1 MFDTSYLLISLVIS
15 SIGFGYFL
23 YGKKQKHRVAY
34 FSGIGLMV
42 FPYAITDPTTM
53 ILIGVT
59 LMATPK
65 LAKMFGIGE

>member
-1 MFDTSYLLISLVIS
+1 VFDTSYLLISLVIS

-23 YGKKQKHRVAY
+23 YGKKQKRRVIY

-53 ILIGVT
+53 ILIGVA

-65 LAKMFGIGE
+65 ALKMWGIDE

>member
-23 YGKKQKHRVAY
+23 YGKKQKRRVIY

-53 ILIGVT
+53 ILIGVA

-65 LAKMFGIGE
+65 ALKMWGIDE